1 MVPFGIQPGEV
12 QPVNILTRYTT
23 FAALLIS
30 PVTVWGADPNFVE
43 PDVEVVA
50 SLFTEQ
56 IGSSFGWVAEDLGDI
71 SGDGAS
77 DFIVSAPF
85 LVDGDGNSTG
95 KIYLYSGADGAP
107 LATHTGI
114 PGELLG
120 FSASLAGKLNDDD
133 VNDYVAGSRVRLVA
147 YSGAD
152 HTVIWEVAPPQ
163 GIGFDVDTAGDIT
176 GDGIDEV
183 IVGATGTAVNG
194 ANSGAALLLNG
205 VDGSVLWQF
214 NGAEPL
220 DLAGSAVGR
229 LGDVNMDGVPD
240 VVVGMRGG
248 GQQNRGIAFTLSG
261 VDGSVLYDMSPVG
274 RSASP
279 GGSFGTFATFHAA
292 GGLDVDGD
300 GINDV
305 FIGDFAATRG
315 QQNPNL
321 GGGNPNAPRPVGGT
335 GRAYVFSGADGTR
348 LHVINAENN
357 GDGIGP
363 GRLVG
368 DANSDGLADVYVASF
383 TFGPNAEGKA
393 YLYSGADLSLL
404 RTMTGTQPSVFLG
417 VDALGLGDVNFDA
430 VPDYLLTG
438 FEAIHII
445 AGN

>member
-1 MVPFGIQPGEV
+1 MDT
-12 QPVNILTRYTT
+12 LTRYAAV
-23 FAALLIS
+23 AALLIS
-30 PVTVWGADPNFVE
+30 PVTVWGANPNFVE

-50 SLFTEQ
+50 SLYTEQ
-56 IGSSFGWVAEDLGDI
+56 IDSTFGWVAEDLGDI

-95 KIYLYSGADGAP
+95 KIYLYSGADGAL
-107 LATHTGI
+107 LAAHTGV
-114 PGELLG
+114 PGEFLG
-120 FSASLAGKLNDDD
+120 FSASLAGNLDGDG

-152 HTVIWEVAPPQ
+152 HSVIWEVAPPQ

-176 GDGIDEV
+176 GDGIDE
-183 IVGATGTAVNG
+183 IIAGATGTAVNG
-194 ANSGAALLLNG
+194 ANSGAALLLDG

-229 LGDVNMDGVPD
+229 LGDVNIDGVPD

-248 GQQNRGIAFTLSG
+248 GKHNRGIAFALSG
-261 VDGSVLYDMSPVG
+261 VDGSVIHDMSPVG
-274 RSASP
+274 RSAVP
-279 GGSFGTFATFHAA
+279 GGGFGTFATFHAA
-292 GGLDVDGD
+292 GGRDVNGD

-305 FIGDFAATRG
+305 FIGDYAATRG
-315 QQNPNL
+315 QQNPNR
-321 GGGNPNAPRPVGGT
+321 GGGNANTPGPVGGT

-357 GDGIGP
+357 GDGLGP
-363 GRLVG
+363 GRLVD
-368 DANSDGLADVYVASF
+368 DANGDGLADVYVAAY

-393 YLYSGADLSLL
+393 YLYSGADLSLI
-404 RTMTGTQPSVFLG
+404 RTMTGTQPSVALG
-417 VDALGLGDVNFDA
+417 VDALGLADVNFDA

-438 FEAIHII
+438 FEVIHIV